1 MIPMRVESVGVVPGN
16 RGLVIVL
23 REVNGS
29 RLLVMEIGPLEANS
43 IAMELEGM
51 RPPRPMTHD
60 LFVDALEQLN
70 VRVARA
76 TVVELRD
83 STFFATL
90 TLETSE
96 GIVNLDS
103 RPSDAI
109 AIALRSEAPIYCLP
123 GVLEEAGISDEG
135 EPQVH

>member
-16 RGLVIVL
+16 RGLVVVL
-23 REVNGS
+23 REETGS
-29 RLLVMEIGPLEANS
+29 RLLIMEIGPLEANS
-43 IAMELEGM
+43 IGMELEGI

-60 LFVDALEQLN
+60 LFVNALQNLN
-70 VRVARA
+70 TRVARA

-90 TLETSE
+90 TIETSE
-96 GIVNLDS
+96 GVVNLDS

-109 AIALRSEAPIYCLP
+109 AVALRCEAPIYCLP
-123 GVLEEAGISDEG
+123 GVLEEAGIDAG